1 MSDSVPSRTDTVVPD
16 PQAPDID
23 QPAGSMATTPDSQM
37 ESVELIERMSERLR
51 FYESFD
57 ALIQQNIARSG
68 QLMREAG
75 EKRDEAVA
83 TIAQSRR
90 QIETERETQRSA
102 LTELLDDVMTIQQ
115 ATERLAH
122 RVSDAL
128 EQIEFD
134 LEPIGLHDA
143 GVLGSQQSGR
153 LPAGFSSRADA
164 YRSVAEDVHDEYRHG
179 VLGQPEIGGAPA
191 TTEPVTDGTES
202 IGLGRVVSHREIEP
216 DQTTAD
222 ASAFDS
228 HGIMGNPEN
237 AGIVADQVSERD
249 ADETG
254 GHATDE
260 REMHE
265 AEPGQGS
272 EAAPVESS
280 AETWT
285 PDSTMATGPDDEDL
299 TSVVEPYT
307 EAHVAPHAEQ
317 AEPGGDTSSPDSQI
331 ASETSDAAVG
341 ADDAS
346 ADVSLSDSDYDD
358 IPLEVGS
365 AFGPSTEPASENL
378 TSPDDAPIESPM
390 ETSIDVTSN
399 LDDATG
405 EASLETGV
413 DAEIVVVAADGADL
427 APETT
432 SVLAGN
438 EHATHGTAP
447 TASESNLAASAAEAA
462 TRAAQPPDTSPAADP
477 VMAPAEPAREQQTT
491 VVLDGVPRA
500 AVALAI
506 QRHILSRPEVLRAE
520 VREYY
525 DHRLTLFVTGR
536 RATTA
541 DDLQDWDGSAT
552 WEQIRSS
559 PELIELRMV
568 M

>member
-1 MSDSVPSRTDTVVPD
+1 MSDSVPSRTDTAVPN

-23 QPAGSMATTPDSQM
+23 RPAGSMAMTPDSRM
-37 ESVELIERMSERLR
+37 ESAELIERMSERLR

-57 ALIQQNIARSG
+57 SLIQQNIARSG

-90 QIETERETQRSA
+90 QIEAERETQRSA

-122 RVSDAL
+122 RISDAL

-143 GVLGSQQSGR
+143 GALGSHQSGR
-153 LPAGFSSRADA
+153 LPAGFSSPGGA
-164 YRSVAEDVHDEYRHG
+164 YRSVAEDVHEEYRHG
-179 VLGQPEIGGAPA
+179 VLGQPLIGGAPA
-191 TTEPVTDGTES
+191 SSESVAGGTES
-202 IGLGRVVSHREIEP
+202 IAYGQVVSARGIEP
-216 DQTTAD
+216 DEATTD
-222 ASAFDS
+222 ASGSAANR
-228 HGIMGNPEN
+228 IVGNPEN
-237 AGIVADQVSERD
+237 AASVADQVLVRD

-265 AEPGQGS
+265 AAPGQGS
-272 EAAPVESS
+272 EATPVESS

-285 PDSTMATGPDDEDL
+285 PEPGIATVPADEDL
-299 TSVVEPYT
+299 TSVVEPYA
-307 EAHVAPHAEQ
+307 EADVAAYAEQ
-317 AEPGGDTSSPDSQI
+317 TEPDSDTAGPDTQI
-331 ASETSDAAVG
+331 ASDTSDAAVG
-341 ADDAS
+341 TGDAS
-346 ADVSLSDSDYDD
+346 ADASLSDTDYDD

-378 TSPDDAPIESPM
+378 TSPDDAPIESPI
-390 ETSIDVTSN
+390 ESPIDRTSS
-399 LDDATG
+399 LDDGTG
-405 EASLETGV
+405 EASREAGI
-413 DAEIVVVAADGADL
+413 DAEIVVVAANGADL
-427 APETT
+427 APETP
-432 SVLAGN
+432 SLVAADAAAADANG
-438 EHATHGTAP
+438 AP
-447 TASESNLAASAAEAA
+447 ASESDLAASAAETA
-462 TRAAQPPDTSPAADP
+462 TRTAQPASATPATEPA
-477 VMAPAEPAREQQTT
+477 MAPAEPAREQQTT

-506 QRHILSRPEVLRAE
+506 QRHILSKPEVLRAE

-541 DDLQDWDGSAT
+541 DDLQDWDGSVT
-552 WEQIRSS
+552 WEQIRTS

>member
-1 MSDSVPSRTDTVVPD
+1 MSDTGPSRTDTVLPD
-16 PQAPDID
+16 PQAHGTDGL
-23 QPAGSMATTPDSQM
+23 AGSMATTPDSQM
-37 ESVELIERMSERLR
+37 ESAELIERMSERLR

-128 EQIEFD
+128 EQIEYE

-143 GVLGSQQSGR
+143 GALGSPQSVR
-153 LPAGFSSRADA
+153 LPAGMSSAGDA

-179 VLGQPEIGGAPA
+179 VLGRSGIGGASA
-191 TTEPVTDGTES
+191 TTEPVTGGTES
-202 IGLGRVVSHREIEP
+202 IGHGQFVSPRGIESDQASREASGLGASRV
-216 DQTTAD
+216 A
-222 ASAFDS
+222 
-228 HGIMGNPEN
+228 GNPEN
-237 AGIVADQVSERD
+237 TGIVRDQVSERD
-249 ADETG
+249 AAETG
-254 GHATDE
+254 GQATDE
-260 REMHE
+260 RKVHE
-265 AEPGQGS
+265 AAPGQGA

-280 AETWT
+280 AEAWITE
-285 PDSTMATGPDDEDL
+285 PNMATAPADEDL
-299 TSVVEPYT
+299 TSVVEPY
-307 EAHVAPHAEQ
+307 AEQ
-317 AEPGGDTSSPDSQI
+317 SEPGGHRPDPETRIVADTSD
-331 ASETSDAAVG
+331 DAIG
-341 ADDAS
+341 TEDAS
-346 ADVSLSDSDYDD
+346 ADTFSSDSDYDV

-378 TSPDDAPIESPM
+378 TSPDDAPIESSIESSI
-390 ETSIDVTSN
+390 ETASAPDGAS
-399 LDDATG
+399 G

-413 DAEIVVVAADGADL
+413 DAEILMVAADGAEV
-427 APETT
+427 ATETT
-432 SVLAGN
+432 SLVVA
-438 EHATHGTAP
+438 HANPPDASASP
-447 TASESNLAASAAEAA
+447 ESESDLAASAAETAMTTVQPDSAA
-462 TRAAQPPDTSPAADP
+462 HP
-477 VMAPAEPAREQQTT
+477 VHPLSAPAEPAREQQTT

-541 DDLQDWDGSAT
+541 DDLEDWDGSAT

>member
-1 MSDSVPSRTDTVVPD
+1 MDTVVPD
-16 PQAPDID
+16 PQAQDTD
-23 QPAGSMATTPDSQM
+23 GRASSMATTPDSRM
-37 ESVELIERMSERLR
+37 ESAELIERMSERLR

-128 EQIEFD
+128 EQVEYE

-143 GVLGSQQSGR
+143 GALGSQQSVQ
-153 LPAGFSSRADA
+153 LPAGLSSPGDA

-179 VLGQPEIGGAPA
+179 VLGRPATGRASA
-191 TTEPVTDGTES
+191 TTEPVAGSTES
-202 IGLGRVVSHREIEP
+202 IAHGQFDSSRGIEPVQATRDASGLGANRVVS
-216 DQTTAD
+216 
-222 ASAFDS
+222 
-228 HGIMGNPEN
+228 NPEN
-237 AGIVADQVSERD
+237 AGIVHDHVLERD
-249 ADETG
+249 VEETG
-254 GHATDE
+254 GQATDE
-260 REMHE
+260 REVHE
-265 AEPGQGS
+265 AAPGQGA

-280 AETWT
+280 AESWT
-285 PDSTMATGPDDEDL
+285 SEPNMVADPTDEDL
-299 TSVVEPYT
+299 TSVVEPYA
-307 EAHVAPHAEQ
+307 EAHVAPYAEQ
-317 AEPGGDTSSPDSQI
+317 SEPGSDTPDPDRQI
-331 ASETSDAAVG
+331 ASDTSD
-341 ADDAS
+341 S
-346 ADVSLSDSDYDD
+346 AIGTEDEPAGTTSSDSDYDE

-378 TSPDDAPIESPM
+378 TSPDDAPIDSSI
-390 ETSIDVTSN
+390 ETTPG
-399 LDDATG
+399 LDDASG
-405 EASLETGV
+405 DASLETGV
-413 DAEIVVVAADGADL
+413 DAEIIMVAADGADV
-427 APETT
+427 ATETT
-432 SVLAGN
+432 PLIA
-438 EHATHGTAP
+438 EDATSSDADGSP
-447 TASESNLAASAAEAA
+447 ESESDLAASAAKTATTTVQPDSVVHAA
-462 TRAAQPPDTSPAADP
+462 HS
-477 VMAPAEPAREQQTT
+477 VSAPAEPAREQQTT

-541 DDLQDWDGSAT
+541 DDLEDWDGSAT